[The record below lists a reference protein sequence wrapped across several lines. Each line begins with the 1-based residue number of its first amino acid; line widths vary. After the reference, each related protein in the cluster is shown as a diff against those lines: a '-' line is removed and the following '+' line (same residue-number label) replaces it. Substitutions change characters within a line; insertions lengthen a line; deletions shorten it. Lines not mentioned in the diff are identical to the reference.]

1 MGKYG
6 MDPSRVAYIVPND
19 VYYELID
26 ATGFTDVSEVGNDL
40 AGKLIGQVGS
50 IFGSPVIAT
59 NQLANNNA
67 AAGAV
72 TTTAAIAVNMDNYVV
87 PRLRGVNIET
97 EYSVKDQQNVIV
109 ASQSLGFAELFDGA
123 GSDIPA
129 RRLPFA

>member
-26 ATGFTDVSEVGNDL
+26 ASGFTDVSEVGNDT
-40 AGKLIGQVGS
+40 ATKLIGQVGS
-50 IFGSPVIAT
+50 VFGSPVIAT
-59 NQLANNNA
+59 NQLVNNLAN
-67 AAGAV
+67 AGAV
-72 TTTAAIAVNMDNYVV
+72 TTTAAVAVNMDNYVI

-109 ASQSLGFAELFDGA
+109 ASQSLGFAELFDA
-123 GSDIPA
+123 SGSDVPA